1 MQGGGGVNGSGLVK
15 AWRGVVVVV
24 RSGVGYRHKGI
35 GQVVQQ
41 PFLFAGTGQSC
52 TAENQQQRQPGRRKL
67 ILRTKTNID

>member
-35 GQVVQQ
+35 GQVVQ
-41 PFLFAGTGQSC
+41 
-52 TAENQQQRQPGRRKL
+52 
-67 ILRTKTNID
+67 